1 MFVTRVQFRS
11 RQPAPVVEPTP
22 NMEPTTKSAAPV
34 KEKTSQEEIDTLKAE
49 LRGMEILLQQNA
61 ALESEVERLNGEL
74 DEATSGVQKR
84 GYLYKWR
91 EREIY
96 YAAKWGLRYF
106 VLQGNKISYYGN
118 DHENRPRRTIDLSN
132 CYVRD
137 EGKKKGY
144 HIFSIYLGSTTAT
157 DADNPLDSSLLLRM
171 SSESSAEAM
180 LWIDMLEQGCVVND
194 GSFPP
199 LNTPSASFV
208 TSELSPT
215 TPNETVSTSDSNGT
229 SCKKFTFDGVG
240 GLEKEAST
248 EDWGH
253 PHVVLRSNDDL
264 ANLAVEAEKASVQI
278 PMVTLTRVRSSTK
291 VLQKSQSRQTFAR
304 RILSSRAPQA
314 LDRSGPPTPTR
325 SPSGRI
331 AAPKRT
337 TGKGIHKSFPAFKP
351 MHVMAQTSPLSPDIS
366 KADHNFRGFFNLGVI
381 ILLISH
387 AEMII
392 NNLMK
397 YGFKASLPFVYWT
410 TANIAEVSD
419 SSFTLE
425 YITLA
430 FSTWAGSILLS
441 FLVEKVAANNQVP
454 ERVILGVNYVLGITN
469 IVLPCVLVWRCKAHP
484 GANMLYLL
492 QSVIIWMKLISYA
505 HANRGLRRSS
515 RKIKKADK
523 DDSTAS
529 NSGQTSSVAAPVG
542 LGSRQSSGDDLYTDN
557 NAKPYSDQ
565 MALMLAECKDLQP
578 PFLLY
583 PQNISLSNLLYF
595 MVAPTLC
602 YQLNY
607 PRIPKIRWSKVFF
620 LVFRMIFV
628 AAITIFAVEQY
639 MIPTLETSLAPME
652 NRDVLMIIE
661 RLLKLSIP
669 NTYVWLL
676 GFYFF
681 FHLWLNLLGELTR
694 FGDRLFYKEW
704 WNARTIDEYW

>member
-1 MFVTRVQFRS
+1 MST
-11 RQPAPVVEPTP
+11 APTVPLP
-22 NMEPTTKSAAPV
+22 KD
-34 KEKTSQEEIDTLKAE
+34 KESQDEINSLKAE

-61 ALESEVERLNGEL
+61 ALEAEVERLNTEL

-144 HIFSIYLGSTTAT
+144 HIFSVYLGSTTAT

-199 LNTPSASFV
+199 LNTPSMSFV
-208 TSELSPT
+208 HSELSPT
-215 TPNETVSTSDSNGT
+215 LTDTVSTSDSNGT
-229 SCKKFTFDGVG
+229 GGAANHKFTFDNIGQD
-240 GLEKEAST
+240 KEHMVDG
-248 EDWGH
+248 DWSNSH
-253 PHVVLRSNDDL
+253 ELRSNDDL
-264 ANLAVEAEKASVQI
+264 SNLAEAAEKSPIQI

-304 RILSSRAPQA
+304 RILSSRAPQQ
-314 LDRSGPPTPTR
+314 LDRSGPPTPITR
-325 SPSGRI
+325 TASGSRG
-331 AAPKRT
+331 APKRT

-351 MHVMAQTSPLSPDIS
+351 MHVQAQTSPLSPDIS

-397 YGFKASLPFVYWT
+397 YGFKASLPLLLWT
-410 TANIAEVSD
+410 SANIAEVRD

-425 YITLA
+425 YLSLA
-430 FSTWAGSILLS
+430 LCTWAGAIIST
-441 FLVEKVAANNQVP
+441 FLVEKAAATGQVP
-454 ERVILGVNYVLGITN
+454 EKVILGVNYVLGTIN
-469 IVLPCVLVWRCKAHP
+469 IVLPCVLVWRCDAHP
-484 GANMLYLL
+484 GANMLYLME
-492 QSVIIWMKLISYA
+492 SVIIWMKLISYA

-515 RKIKKADK
+515 RKIKKADR
-523 DDSTAS
+523 DDSAANRDASGNASSSASSSSSASTGKGSTTTAP
-529 NSGQTSSVAAPVG
+529 AG
-542 LGSRQSSGDDLYTDN
+542 LGSRQSSGDDLYSDN
-557 NAKPYSDQ
+557 NAKPYGDQ
-565 MALMLAECKDLQP
+565 ISLLLAECKDLQP

-583 PQNISLSNLLYF
+583 PQNITLSNLLYF

-639 MIPTLETSLAPME
+639 MVPTLETSLAPME
-652 NRDVLMIIE
+652 ERDVLMIIE

-681 FHLWLNLLGELTR
+681 FHLWLNLLAELTR